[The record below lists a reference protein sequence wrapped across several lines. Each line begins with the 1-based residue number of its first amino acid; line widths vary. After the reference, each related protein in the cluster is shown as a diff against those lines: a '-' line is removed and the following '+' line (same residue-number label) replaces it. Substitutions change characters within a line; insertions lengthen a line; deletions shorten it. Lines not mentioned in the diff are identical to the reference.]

1 MCKSIPLIFTA
12 HRHREALHDQYPQ
25 LQQHQLSPTGVV
37 AVLPSLLDFK
47 PAAFGLPPFDDE
59 VAGAVVLD
67 PPWRIAGTV
76 VKGFGR
82 GSKAS

>member
-1 MCKSIPLIFTA
+1 MIRLRSDSA
-12 HRHREALHDQYPQ
+12 E
-25 LQQHQLSPTGVV
+25 LSPAGVV

-67 PPWRIAGTV
+67 PPWRISGTV

-82 GSKAS
+82 GSKASCA